1 MPRLRHFEHHR
12 FVGLRDTMLVFD
24 TDDSDQAERA
34 ADLIVSGGALDR
46 LAVSTF
52 APDSLVE
59 ARNRGFRPVPA
70 RYVAHE
76 QRAR

>member
-12 FVGLRDTMLVFD
+12 FIGLRDTMLVFD
-24 TDDSDQAERA
+24 TDDPDQAERA
-34 ADLIVSGGALDR
+34 DDLVGSGGALDA

-59 ARNRGFRPVPA
+59 ARNRGFRPIPP
-70 RYVAHE
+70 RS
-76 QRAR
+76 